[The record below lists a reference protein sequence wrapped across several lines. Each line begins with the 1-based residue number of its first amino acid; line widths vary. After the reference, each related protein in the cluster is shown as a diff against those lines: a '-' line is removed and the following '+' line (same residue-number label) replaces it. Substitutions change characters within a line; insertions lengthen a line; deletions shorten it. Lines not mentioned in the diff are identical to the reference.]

1 MRRSILSLTILLL
14 ISSFASAQEKVRFN
28 PDRTWNTLRAE
39 YGYLT
44 PLDSDLAFGDA
55 FLSLSYTRRI
65 SGHWCWRA
73 GVQYQLENTS
83 IQDGLGLPVS
93 AVFRTKTYGFDGS
106 LRSAAENSAA
116 QVAWDGI
123 VGYEPDQMARDVLT
137 HFLFILFR
145 RAEAFV
151 GLTPGYVFGKESV
164 SRRSVVSYPPATAS
178 YRDEGIRINHRFF
191 LTADAGFTLSIPLW
205 RFSLDLT
212 PSVHYLLANSFSE
225 YRQDIDPLT
234 ERPVGTPSLKPVRWQ
249 FSLSGGLSWLF

>member
-1 MRRSILSLTILLL
+1 MKRSILSLTILLL
-14 ISSFASAQEKVRFN
+14 VSSFASAQEKVRFN
-28 PDRTWNTLRAE
+28 PDRTWNALRAE

-44 PLDSDLAFGDA
+44 PIDSDLAFGDA
-55 FLSLSYTRRI
+55 FLSLSYTRRF

-83 IQDGLGLPVS
+83 IQDGIGLPVA
-93 AVFRTKTYGFDGS
+93 AVFRTGTYGFDGS
-106 LRSAAENSAA
+106 LRSAAKNSAA
-116 QVAWDGI
+116 QVVWDG
-123 VGYEPDQMARDVLT
+123 VAGYEPEQMARDVLAN
-137 HFLFILFR
+137 FLLILFR
-145 RAEAFV
+145 RAEAFA
-151 GLTPGYVFGKESV
+151 GLTPGYVFGNESV
-164 SRRSVVSYPPATAS
+164 SRHSAVSYPPATAS